1 MVYPLVVL
9 LVNMYVAL
17 GFTLEEIAYLSEQ
30 IALIIVV
37 PKKQN
42 DEAYQHTTKV
52 GIVCHAI
59 VASGHKQLDNGKIG
73 RAHV

>member
-17 GFTLEEIAYLSEQ
+17 GLTLEEIAYLSEQ

-42 DEAYQHTTKV
+42 DEAYQHTT
-52 GIVCHAI
+52 
-59 VASGHKQLDNGKIG
+59 
-73 RAHV
+73 